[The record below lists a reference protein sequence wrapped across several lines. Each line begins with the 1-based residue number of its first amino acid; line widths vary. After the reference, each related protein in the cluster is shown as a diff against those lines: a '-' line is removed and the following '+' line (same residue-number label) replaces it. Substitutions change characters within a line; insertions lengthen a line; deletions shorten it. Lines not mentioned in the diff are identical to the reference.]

1 MPKGQNIL
9 WKNFLNRNSN
19 LDQSDISIDIENGI
33 QTTLLI
39 FLKGIK
45 GLVFLRKTNIQIM
58 H

>member
-1 MPKGQNIL
+1 MN
-9 WKNFLNRNSN
+9 LNST
-19 LDQSDISIDIENGI
+19 LDQSDISIFIENGI